1 VRADKD
7 GDGEAELLQVW
18 YAGNAGQGELLSAD
32 EWEDD
37 VPFTDI
43 PCYPVPHQWQAEG
56 LYDRLADVQR
66 VKTALLRQA
75 LDNTYSVNM
84 PMREVEEGSV
94 INPDILVN
102 PKFGGLIWKK
112 KGSSAVINYAPA
124 YTADKSFV
132 AMQMMDEII
141 TKRTGVSKAT
151 MALDPE
157 ALQNQTATAS
167 QNQRD
172 AGYSQVELVAR
183 NMAELGWTEFF
194 AKRRNLAKKYLKGA
208 IKIPS
213 RNGDVTE
220 GLEGQPGSTSQYRT
234 VQPEAWSDDM
244 ACTINVGLGTGS
256 RDRDMQMLNLIL
268 NGQIGMADRLANF
281 GMKAKAIEFFPKIR
295 KTAVELAESSGLK
308 NPDDYYPAITEDE
321 IKQLKAQAEQP
332 QPDPA
337 VMLEQMKQQGA
348 KELKQV
354 DAQVSMQAAELK
366 AQGDVVKNQ
375 AELEA
380 DMQTKEADRQNAL
393 ILAQQQAQLDL
404 QKQERE
410 LAWKTWDAEQNRQLE
425 REKMANAQTI
435 AAMKPQPQPGKG
447 ADA

>member
-1 VRADKD
+1 
-7 GDGEAELLQVW
+7 
-18 YAGNAGQGELLSAD
+18 
-32 EWEDD
+32 
-37 VPFTDI
+37 
-43 PCYPVPHQWQAEG
+43 
-56 LYDRLADVQR
+56 
-66 VKTALLRQA
+66 
-75 LDNTYSVNM
+75 
-84 PMREVEEGSV
+84 MREVEEGSV
-94 INPDILVN
+94 LNPDILVN
-102 PKFGGLIWKK
+102 PKFGGIIWKK
-112 KGSSAVINYAPA
+112 KQSSAVINYAPA

-308 NPDDYYPAITEDE
+308 NPDDYYPPITDE
-321 IKQLKAQAEQP
+321 EVEQLKQAASQP

-337 VMLEQMKQQGA
+337 LAIEQAKGQVQMALKDKDVEVALRTAEIGA
-348 KELKQV
+348 Q
-354 DAQVSMQAAELK
+354 S
-366 AQGDVVKNQ
+366 DVVKNQ

-380 DMQTKEADRQNAL
+380 DLQTKEADRQNAL
-393 ILAQQQAQLDL
+393 VIEQQKANVELEKQA
-404 QKQERE
+404 RE
-410 LAWKTWDAEQNRQLE
+410 LAFRQWEVEFTANLK
-425 REKMANAQTI
+425 REEMANSANI
-435 AAMKPQPQPGKG
+435 AESNNAARADMAKSKPKPNGKT
-447 ADA
+447 A